1 MPKIY
6 LSYRP
11 TDSVPDA
18 LVDRIAAICAECGF
32 DEVLAGG
39 ENLAEIEAAIRTVDA
54 VLVLIGEKWQ
64 ALLDE
69 QRGNPGDLVQQEI
82 GLCLESRKLLVPL
95 LLGGKVPAV
104 DALPERVKA
113 FYLCLG
119 NPVEPAALEEQLPA
133 VLRPLLTASAER
145 LGAAASA
152 KQEERR
158 LAQEEVKKQEDHV
171 RAQEIRERSKYFSP
185 GPIFAPGTLPFRA
198 QPAKAGPASTAA
210 PAPAAPVAAP
220 ALPVPVA
227 VPPASAAP
235 AAAPN
240 PSTPVAVPSS
250 SVPPP
255 AVPVSVQPKPPAL
268 PTPARQAGNDSIP
281 SNDAPPAS
289 KQSKGCFGSALLLLV
304 LVIAAGVLGV
314 FQPWNRLLVSNA
326 GGMTPGKP
334 AMGPGFTG
342 PGQ

>member
-11 TDSVPDA
+11 VDSVPDA

-39 ENLAEIEAAIRTVDA
+39 ENLAEIEAAIRAVDA

-69 QRGNPGDLVQQEI
+69 QSGNPSDLVQQEI
-82 GLCLESRKLLVPL
+82 GLSLESRKPLVPL
-95 LLGGKVPAV
+95 LLGGKIPAV

-119 NPVEPAALEEQLPA
+119 NALEPAALEEQLPA
-133 VLRPLLTASAER
+133 VLRPLRTASAER
-145 LGAAASA
+145 QEAAASA

-158 LAQEEVKKQEDHV
+158 LAQEEARKQDDHD
-171 RAQEIRERSKYFSP
+171 RAQEILGRAKYFSP

-198 QPAKAGPASTAA
+198 QPAKAGPASAA
-210 PAPAAPVAAP
+210 SPVPAVPVAGPSLPAPAA
-220 ALPVPVA
+220 
-227 VPPASAAP
+227 
-235 AAAPN
+235 
-240 PSTPVAVPSS
+240 VPSPP
-250 SVPPP
+250 VPPP
-255 AVPVSVQPKPPAL
+255 SVAVSVQPEPPVL
-268 PTPARQAGNDSIP
+268 PTPARLAGNDSVP
-281 SNDAPPAS
+281 SNDAPLES
-289 KQSKGCFGSALLLLV
+289 KKSKGCGGPALLLLV
-304 LVIAAGVLGV
+304 LVTAAGFLGV

-326 GGMTPGKP
+326 GGMTPGNH
-334 AMGPGFTG
+334 AMVPGSIG
-342 PGQ
+342 LGK